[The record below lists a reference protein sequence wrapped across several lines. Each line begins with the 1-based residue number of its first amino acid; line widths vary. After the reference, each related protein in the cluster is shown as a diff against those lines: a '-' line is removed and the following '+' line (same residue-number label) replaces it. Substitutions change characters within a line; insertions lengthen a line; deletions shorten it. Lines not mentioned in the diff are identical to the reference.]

1 MTLASRLNRRVVILQ
16 RSTTTDTLG
25 QPTEGWTEVQTVW
38 GDVRYQTGLRTLS
51 ADELHGGARASIRIR
66 QTACSLGITA
76 GMRARVG
83 LTEFNI
89 TAALPQG
96 TSAIDLVCQQL

>member
-16 RSTTTDTLG
+16 RNTATDSLG
-25 QPTEGWTEVQTVW
+25 QPMEGWQEVQTVW

-51 ADELHGGARASIRIR
+51 ADELHITTKASIRIR
-66 QTACSLGITA
+66 QTRCSLGIA
-76 GMRARVG
+76 PGMRARVG

-89 TAALPQG
+89 LATLPKG
-96 TSAIDLVCQQL
+96 TTAIDLVCQQA